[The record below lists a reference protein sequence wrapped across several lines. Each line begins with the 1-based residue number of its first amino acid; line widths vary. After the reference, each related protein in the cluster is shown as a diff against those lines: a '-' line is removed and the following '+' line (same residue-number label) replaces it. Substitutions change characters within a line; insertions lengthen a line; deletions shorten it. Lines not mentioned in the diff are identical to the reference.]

1 MAKTP
6 TILLCPQCSSTKII
20 AELGGM
26 TGEMYHCLKCN
37 YLGPVI
43 IERDLTEEELRLM
56 EQEGKERAEAEAR
69 VKAERKKKGLFHRNK
84 Q

>member
-20 AELGGM
+20 SELGGL
-26 TGEMYHCLKCN
+26 TGEMYHCLNCN

-43 IERDLTEEELRLM
+43 IERDLTEEELKLIEDER
-56 EQEGKERAEAEAR
+56 RAEAEA
-69 VKAERKKKGLFHRNK
+69 KAKAKSTKKKGFFHRMK
-84 Q
+84 P